1 MTNQEQIEKRQA
13 ETTRLK
19 GLLKQAFVAGGE
31 WNHFEHFVE
40 NECDTLADY
49 GYDEDPP
56 VPFDEWARQN
66 GVEL

>member
-1 MTNQEQIEKRQA
+1 MNEQEQIEKLQS

-19 GLLKQAFVAGGE
+19 ALLKQAFVAGGE
-31 WNHFEHFVE
+31 WNHFGHFVE
-40 NECDTLADY
+40 NEFDTPADY

-56 VPFDEWARQN
+56 VPFDEWAKQN